1 MVQLNSHPHCVFS
14 IKAHLVLVTAYRRNV
29 ITKTILSDLEDHT
42 RRVFCLSNVEVIEFN
57 GEADHVHILL
67 NMKPNI
73 TPAKLVNSIKTV
85 TSRWVRRDHWP
96 HVKKQL
102 QGERFWTKAYYMIS
116 VGDVATTE
124 IIKNYIEKQKS
135 PEN

>member
-57 GEADHVHILL
+57 GEADQVNILL

-102 QGERFWTKAYYMIS
+102 
-116 VGDVATTE
+116 
-124 IIKNYIEKQKS
+124 
-135 PEN
+135 

>member
-67 NMKPNI
+67 NMNPNI
-73 TPAKLVNSIKTV
+73 K
-85 TSRWVRRDHWP
+85 
-96 HVKKQL
+96 
-102 QGERFWTKAYYMIS
+102 
-116 VGDVATTE
+116 
-124 IIKNYIEKQKS
+124 
-135 PEN
+135 